1 MRYIPHT
8 DEDVR
13 RMLRAVGVE
22 RVDDLFETI
31 PAAYRLK
38 KPLDL
43 PPALDE
49 ASLERHFSSLAQRNT
64 GAASRMAVFLGAGAP
79 LHHLPAAVDQ
89 LLLRGEFFTAYTP
102 YQPEVSQGTLQAIFE
117 FQSQWASV
125 LGVDVVNASMYD
137 GASATAEAVLMA
149 RRIAKK
155 RPRTLLSRAIH
166 PEVRA
171 TCATYLG
178 DCDCPLDEIPF
189 GADGRTD
196 MAALEKRLDA
206 TTAAVVI
213 QQPNFLGCIEPVAE
227 IAEAA
232 HRAGALLVVCV
243 LEPVALGLVEAPGA
257 QGADI
262 VTGDG
267 IGLAGGPQ
275 FGGPGL
281 GLFGSFEKHLWQ
293 MPGRLV
299 GRTRDERGRTGY
311 VLTLATREQ
320 HIRRARATSN
330 ICSNEGLCALASCIH
345 LALLGKA
352 GFCELAR
359 INACNARRAVERLTS
374 VAGVQRAFAAPF
386 FNEFGIRVDGG
397 AEKALRRLREAGIV
411 GGLSLERFYPELP
424 DRLLVSVTEVNT
436 AEQVDAYAK
445 ALSGK

>member
-13 RMLRAVGVE
+13 RMLQAVGVA

-31 PAAYRLK
+31 PAEFRLRS
-38 KPLDL
+38 PLKI

-49 ASLERHFSSLAQRNT
+49 ASLERHFAALAGKNR

-117 FQSQWASV
+117 FQSQWAAV
-125 LGVDVVNASMYD
+125 LGVEVVNASMYD

-149 RRIAKK
+149 RRVQKK
-155 RPRTLLSRAIH
+155 RSRTLLARALH

-171 TCATYLG
+171 TCQTYLG
-178 DCDCPLDEIPF
+178 DCDCPLDEVPF

-196 MAALEKRLDA
+196 LAALEKRLDA
-206 TTAAVVI
+206 STAAVVI
-213 QQPNFLGCIEPVAE
+213 QQPNFLGCLEPVPE
-227 IAEAA
+227 IAALA
-232 HRAGALLVVCV
+232 HRAGALLVVCC
-243 LEPVALGLVEAPGA
+243 LEPVALGLIEAPGK

-262 VTGDG
+262 VTGEG
-267 IGLAGGPQ
+267 MGLAGGPG

-299 GRTRDERGRTGY
+299 GRTRDGQGRIGY

-345 LALLGKA
+345 LSLLGRA
-352 GFCELAR
+352 GFSELSR
-359 INACNARRAVERLTS
+359 INAQNAREALRRFGGI
-374 VAGVQRAFAAPF
+374 AGVRRAFAAPF
-386 FNEFGIRVDGG
+386 FNEFCLKIEGG
-397 AEKALRRLREAGIV
+397 VEKTLSRLREAGIL
-411 GGLSLERFYPELP
+411 GGLPLGRFYPELA
-424 DRLLVSVTEVNT
+424 DHLLVSVTEINT

-445 ALSGK
+445 ALAGK

>member
-13 RMLRAVGVE
+13 RMLQAVGVK

-31 PAAYRLK
+31 PAEFRLES
-38 KPLDL
+38 DL
-43 PPALDE
+43 KLPSALDE
-49 ASLERHFSSLAQRNT
+49 AALERQLGALAEKNR

-117 FQSQWASV
+117 FQSLWASI
-125 LGVDVVNASMYD
+125 LGVEVVNASMYD
-137 GASATAEAVLMA
+137 GATATAEAVLMA
-149 RRIAKK
+149 RRVQKK
-155 RPRTLLSRAIH
+155 RSRTLLSRALH

-171 TCATYLG
+171 TCQTYLG
-178 DCDCPLDEIPF
+178 DCDCPLDDIPF

-196 MAALEKRLDA
+196 LAALEKRLDSSV
-206 TTAAVVI
+206 AAVAI
-213 QQPNFLGCIEPVAE
+213 QQPNFLGCLEPVKEMAE
-227 IAEAA
+227 MA
-232 HRAGALLVVCV
+232 HRAGALLIVCV
-243 LEPVALGLVEAPGA
+243 LEPLALGLIEAPGRL
-257 QGADI
+257 GADI
-262 VTGDG
+262 VVGEG
-267 IGLAGGPQ
+267 MGLAGGPS

-281 GLFGSFEKHLWQ
+281 GIFGSFEKHLWQ

-299 GRTRDERGRTGY
+299 GRTRDAQGRTGY

-345 LALLGKA
+345 LSLLGKA
-352 GFCELAR
+352 GFAELAR
-359 INACNARRAVERLTS
+359 INAQNAREALRRFAAVP
-374 VAGVQRAFAAPF
+374 GVRRAFAAPF
-386 FNEFGIRVDGG
+386 FNEFCLAIDGG
-397 AEKALRRLREAGIV
+397 VDAALSRLQDAGIL
-411 GGLSLERFYPELP
+411 GGLPLARIYPELA
-424 DRLLVSVTEVNT
+424 DGLLVSVTEVNT
-436 AEQVDAYAK
+436 ESQVDAYAK